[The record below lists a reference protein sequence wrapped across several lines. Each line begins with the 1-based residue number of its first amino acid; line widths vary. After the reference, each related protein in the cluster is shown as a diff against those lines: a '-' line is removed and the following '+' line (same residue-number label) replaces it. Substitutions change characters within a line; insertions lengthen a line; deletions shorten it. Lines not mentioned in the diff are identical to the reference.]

1 MSFYFRFE
9 KFFQFTFFIYWFL
22 FGVVRLWAFL
32 SLKRILLNAY
42 LFVRRDLTAINLDE
56 CLVKSTNNLTRK
68 KRGNEKKTDEIPSD
82 YWVWKQTH
90 GLTLT
95 HTYYTF
101 AQTMPNAHSARS
113 YLLWNHCVV
122 KLFKLTAMI
131 FTFSFVFALELYC
144 SQKWKGKSGEFSRFI
159 FETTKTKPTFF
170 INSSGIL
177 SNYTKLQ
184 IVQFLF
190 NISYLEFSLVVLYNS
205 LTIAWAEKCVRNM
218 HSMIWWGI
226 LHMFHSNAFRILIG
240 KQFGCA
246 LFFSVHNG
254 FHWWIFAVNFWDS
267 FSKCTKK
274 QKQ

>member
-1 MSFYFRFE
+1 M
-9 KFFQFTFFIYWFL
+9 
-22 FGVVRLWAFL
+22 G
-32 SLKRILLNAY
+32 LKA
-42 LFVRRDLTAINLDE
+42 D
-56 CLVKSTNNLTRK
+56 TR
-68 KRGNEKKTDEIPSD
+68 
-82 YWVWKQTH
+82 
-90 GLTLT
+90 T
-95 HTYYTF
+95 HTHTHVLHVRTDHAQCTF
-101 AQTMPNAHSARS
+101 GT
-113 YLLWNHCVV
+113 
-122 KLFKLTAMI
+122 KLFIVESLCRQTFQINSNDFHIFVCVCTWIILFSKMEGKKWRI
-131 FTFSFVFALELYC
+131 FTFHIWNHKNKANIIARHTML
-144 SQKWKGKSGEFSRFI
+144 
-159 FETTKTKPTFF
+159 FF

-246 LFFSVHNG
+246 LFFSAYNG